1 MPVSAS
7 NTLIRTAF
15 PLRLRGVRAE
25 IFPGLYIGTELAST
39 VPRTSAV
46 TLTVQDGQPLPAPL
60 SAPD

>member
-7 NTLIRTAF
+7 NILIRTAF
-15 PLRLRGVRAE
+15 PLRFRGVRAE
-25 IFPGLYIGTELAST
+25 IFPGPDNGTELTST
-39 VPRTSAV
+39 VRWTSAA